1 VERRYGTDGSV
12 VQALRGVSLSLPPG
26 TITALVGP
34 SGSGKSTLLRLLG
47 CVDLPDSGRIT
58 IDGTEVTELSRAG
71 RVRLRRTRLGFLYQN
86 PVDNLLEY
94 LTVLEHSRL
103 GAALRGLRP
112 GDPQVATMLDRLGLA
127 DRSRHRPRELSG
139 GEQQR
144 TAIGF
149 AAIGPPAVLLADEP
163 TGQLDH
169 HTAGDVLAAL
179 RVLAAAG
186 VAVVAAT
193 HDPAVSRQADQV
205 VQLRDGQV
213 VEEAGWH

>member
-1 VERRYGTDGSV
+1 
-12 VQALRGVSLSLPPG
+12 
-26 TITALVGP
+26 
-34 SGSGKSTLLRLLG
+34 
-47 CVDLPDSGRIT
+47 
-58 IDGTEVTELSRAG
+58 
-71 RVRLRRTRLGFLYQN
+71 
-86 PVDNLLEY
+86 
-94 LTVLEHSRL
+94 
-103 GAALRGLRP
+103 
-112 GDPQVATMLDRLGLA
+112 MLDRLGLA

-163 TGQLDH
+163 IGQLDH

-179 RVLAAAG
+179 RVLATTG